1 VREMREI
8 FFAQKKGGFAM
19 RWLGLTLVLALL
31 GAAEAKA
38 QVVALGASST
48 RGFFLPISDVWPAK
62 LEALL
67 RQRGFNVSVANEGIN
82 SDTSQGMLSRLDSAV
97 PEGTRVVILAC
108 CGNDEVDRNHHVADH
123 EGNIRTIIS
132 RLRARGIAVIS
143 SSDGHTALDQEIAR
157 NAGASLCGKIYE
169 GVPREEIEEFWG
181 GKHPTR
187 AGHDIVA
194 ARMLP
199 CVMRALGRK
208 G

>member
-1 VREMREI
+1 
-8 FFAQKKGGFAM
+8 M

-48 RGFFLPISDVWPAK
+48 RGFFLPISDAWPAK

-82 SDTSQGMLSRLDSAV
+82 SDTSLGMLERLDSAV
-97 PEGTRVVILAC
+97 PEGTRVVIFAC
-108 CGNDEVDRNHHVADH
+108 CGNDNVDKNHKVDDH

-132 RLRARGIAVIS
+132 RLRARGISVIS
-143 SSDGHTALDQEIAR
+143 SSDGGSFDQEIAR
-157 NAGASLCGKIYE
+157 NAGASLCGYIYQ
-169 GVPREEIEEFWG
+169 GVPREEIEQAWG

-199 CVMRALGRK
+199 CVMRALRRK